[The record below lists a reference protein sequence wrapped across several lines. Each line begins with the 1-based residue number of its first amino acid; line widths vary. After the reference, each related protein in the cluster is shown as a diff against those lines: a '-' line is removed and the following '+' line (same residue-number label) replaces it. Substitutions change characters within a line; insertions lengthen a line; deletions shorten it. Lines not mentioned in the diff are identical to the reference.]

1 MSVIIYNLK
10 TCLQLAYFIEMH
22 ISEIKIKFQVE
33 DRNSKDLVK
42 YLKTSQTCQVLIKS
56 KTKFR

>member
-1 MSVIIYNLK
+1 MSVIIHNLK
-10 TCLQLAYFIEMH
+10 TCLQLTYFIEMH

>member
-1 MSVIIYNLK
+1 MSVIIHNLK
-10 TCLQLAYFIEMH
+10 TCLQLTYFIEMH

-42 YLKTSQTCQVLIKS
+42 LS
-56 KTKFR
+56 